1 MVSDSIFVLR
11 IVTPLSE
18 QSGKKQGVE
27 RYTFPTVVCRNGVG
41 KSR

>member
-18 QSGKKQGVE
+18 QSGQKQGVE
-27 RYTFPTVVCRNGVG
+27 RYTFATVVCQIGG
-41 KSR
+41 